1 MNFFNCLSAKL
12 PAHSTILVVL
22 QSHSPLNVP
31 ETDYALNI
39 KHNSSFTSLIRYVAG
54 SSLASS
60 AAASST
66 YGALFDSIAAPRLP
80 ISNPFNPGAPPYPMF
95 MPTSSGVPTGG
106 FNGSIITMWRTVTA
120 CAHAHGL
127 YFYHP
132 THAILYPTYQLKGS
146 MVIDCSLLDRYSNIP
161 AWHQTTCTKC
171 LTLRMLQLVVLGHS
185 II

>member
-1 MNFFNCLSAKL
+1 MVWSVFTNRNINTVLFVNFFICLSAKL
-12 PAHSTILVVL
+12 S
-22 QSHSPLNVP
+22 LNVP
-31 ETDYALNI
+31 ETDYALHI

-106 FNGSIITMWRTVTA
+106 CNGSVITMWRTVT
-120 CAHAHGL
+120 GL

-171 LTLRMLQLVVLGHS
+171 LNLRMLQSVVLEHC
-185 II
+185 IL

>member
-1 MNFFNCLSAKL
+1 MNFFICLSAKL
-12 PAHSTILVVL
+12 S
-22 QSHSPLNVP
+22 LNVP
-31 ETDYALNI
+31 ETDYALHI

-120 CAHAHGL
+120 CAHAHRL

-132 THAILYPTYQLKGS
+132 THAILYPAYQLKGS
-146 MVIDCSLLDRYSNIP
+146 MVIDCSSLDRYSNIP
-161 AWHQTTCTKC
+161 A
-171 LTLRMLQLVVLGHS
+171 
-185 II
+185 